1 MAHEIFRIAAAIS
14 AVVAIVVLIGRF
26 KLHAFLALS
35 LTAIV
40 LGLACGI
47 PYRQVVGSFEK
58 GFGDV
63 AGHVGVII
71 GLGVILGGLLVSSGG
86 AELLAS
92 SLIKIG
98 GERLM
103 PWAMCLASLLIG
115 LPLFFEV
122 SLVLLA
128 PICFAVA
135 KQLQVN
141 PLRAGIPMM
150 AGIIGAHALLP
161 PHPAPTVAVSA
172 FSADAGK
179 TILYGLLIALPAL
192 IVAGPLLSSVFF
204 GRFSKILRVADS
216 AESNVVD
223 DKNQRSLPSM
233 SCRPHI
239 SSVYM
244 TALLP
249 PGLML
254 LRSGA
259 QLALRPRSLPA
270 QILDFVGDPVIAM
283 LIAVIFAMLM
293 LGIMLGRNMAL
304 LRDLA
309 SDNLASAAGVIL
321 ITGAGGGLKQ
331 VLIDTRIGETIVTRA
346 LHAEVAPL
354 LLAWVAAALLRVTIG
369 TSTVSTIMVS
379 GLMAPAVVA
388 NHSINRELLV
398 LSTGCG
404 SVFGS
409 HVNDPGFW
417 FIKQYFNLTLE
428 ETFKSWTVLTVL
440 LSLVGLVAIL
450 LLSRFV

>member
-1 MAHEIFRIAAAIS
+1 
-14 AVVAIVVLIGRF
+14 
-26 KLHAFLALS
+26 
-35 LTAIV
+35 
-40 LGLACGI
+40 
-47 PYRQVVGSFEK
+47 
-58 GFGDV
+58 
-63 AGHVGVII
+63 
-71 GLGVILGGLLVSSGG
+71 
-86 AELLAS
+86 
-92 SLIKIG
+92 
-98 GERLM
+98 
-103 PWAMCLASLLIG
+103 
-115 LPLFFEV
+115 
-122 SLVLLA
+122 
-128 PICFAVA
+128 
-135 KQLQVN
+135 
-141 PLRAGIPMM
+141 
-150 AGIIGAHALLP
+150 
-161 PHPAPTVAVSA
+161 
-172 FSADAGK
+172 
-179 TILYGLLIALPAL
+179 
-192 IVAGPLLSSVFF
+192 
-204 GRFSKILRVADS
+204 
-216 AESNVVD
+216 
-223 DKNQRSLPSM
+223 
-233 SCRPHI
+233 
-239 SSVYM
+239 M